1 MSDLPRPSLEFQL
14 KLNGETHVVKMTY
27 GLFNEIMLVVPSPE
41 DIGELLITNAGLRDY
56 IIRRML
62 TGNKRVMEDK
72 DLIDP
77 FEMDVDIT
85 ELNKLVMWVGDHIL
99 YFFMTSAEKTAELAK
114 KYQETITQLAQSKSG
129 AEN

>member
-1 MSDLPRPSLEFQL
+1 VVELTRPSLEFTL
-14 KLNGETHVVKMTY
+14 RLNGEPHVVKMTY
-27 GLFNEIMLVVPSPE
+27 GLFNEIMIVVPNPD

-62 TGNKRVMEDK
+62 TGSKRVTEDS

-77 FEMDVDIT
+77 FDMDVDIT

-99 YFFMTSAEKTAELAK
+99 YFFMTSAEKTAELAQ
-114 KYQETITQLAQSKSG
+114 KYQATITQLAQSKTG
-129 AEN
+129 AAN

>member
-1 MSDLPRPSLEFQL
+1 MVELTRPSLEFTL
-14 KLNGETHVVKMTY
+14 RLNGEPHVVKMTY
-27 GLFNEIMLVVPSPE
+27 GLFNEIMIVVPNPD

-62 TGNKRVMEDK
+62 TGSKRVTEDS

-77 FEMDVDIT
+77 FDMDVDIT

-99 YFFMTSAEKTAELAK
+99 YFFMTSAEKTAELAQ
-114 KYQETITQLAQSKSG
+114 KYQATITQLAQSKTG
-129 AEN
+129 AAN